1 MDRLPTNKESIS
13 TTHKILIEFIEIVRN
28 GAITV
33 GDTPITNMYRQCCME
48 QAYWMLCRDIAPELI
63 VRGMLEENEQV
74 LNLLDRGALY
84 QQGLIRPDLQYRKWV
99 TAERKRVEEA
109 RHRDDDTDTA

>member
-48 QAYWMLCRDIAPELI
+48 QAYWMLCRDLSPEQNLI
-63 VRGMLEENEQV
+63 HVFVISSWTEILE
-74 LNLLDRGALY
+74 
-84 QQGLIRPDLQYRKWV
+84 
-99 TAERKRVEEA
+99 RVVSLP
-109 RHRDDDTDTA
+109 